1 MQIFSKSL
9 LYSDGVIEM
18 ELLEFK
24 GVNKSFFD
32 TKKETKVLNDLNF
45 SLSKNEKIAIVGPS
59 GCGKSTILNLASGL
73 LELDK
78 GEIVKNGNIGYMFQT
93 DNLFEW
99 RTIYKNI
106 TLGLEVKGKVSKKD
120 KERIIELLKK
130 YGLEDFKDKHPSSLS
145 GGMRQRVA
153 LIRTLILN
161 PDILLLDEPFSALDA
176 QTKLMVNDDIYDIV
190 SKENKSVI
198 MVTHDIAE
206 AIAFCDRVIVLS
218 SRPSYV
224 KKIYEIKFKNL
235 ENRTPLKSRSQSEFK
250 DYFDMIWRDLNE
262 C

>member
-1 MQIFSKSL
+1 
-9 LYSDGVIEM
+9 M

-24 GVNKSFFD
+24 NVNKSFFD
-32 TKKETKVLNDLNF
+32 TKKETKVLDNLSFDL
-45 SLSKNEKIAIVGPS
+45 LENEKIAIVGPS

-73 LELDK
+73 LTQDS
-78 GEIVKNGNIGYMFQT
+78 GEIIRNGNIGYMFQT

-106 TLGLEVKGKVSKKD
+106 TLGLEIKGKVSKEQ
-120 KERIIELLKK
+120 KEKILELLNK
-130 YGLEDFKDKHPSSLS
+130 YGLLDFKDKHPSELS

-153 LIRTLILN
+153 LIRTLVLN

-190 SKENKSVI
+190 TKENKSVI
-198 MVTHDIAE
+198 MVTHDISE
-206 AIAFCDRVIVLS
+206 AIAFSDKVIVLNP
-218 SRPSYV
+218 RPSNV

-235 ENRTPLKSRSQSEFK
+235 DNRTPLKARGQSEFRE
-250 DYFDMIWRDLNE
+250 YFDAIWRDLNE
-262 C
+262 R

>member
-1 MQIFSKSL
+1 
-9 LYSDGVIEM
+9 M

-24 GVNKSFFD
+24 NVSKSFFD
-32 TKKETKVLNDLNF
+32 TKKETKVLDNLSF
-45 SLSKNEKIAIVGPS
+45 SLSKNEKIALVGPS

-73 LELDK
+73 ISNDR
-78 GEIVKNGNIGYMFQT
+78 GEIIRNGNVGYMFQT

-106 TLGLEVKGKVSKKD
+106 TLGLEIKGKVKKED
-120 KERIIELLKK
+120 KERIIDLLNK
-130 YGLEDFKDKHPSSLS
+130 YGLGEFKDKHPSSLS

-161 PDILLLDEPFSALDA
+161 PQILLLDEPFSALDA

-190 SKENKSVI
+190 TKENKSVI

-206 AIAFCDRVIVLS
+206 AIAFSDKVIVLT
-218 SRPSYV
+218 SRPSKT
-224 KKIYEIKFKNL
+224 KKIYDIKFKNL
-235 ENRTPLKSRSQSEFK
+235 KEDRTPLKSRSQEEFK

>member
-1 MQIFSKSL
+1 
-9 LYSDGVIEM
+9 M

-24 GVNKSFFD
+24 NVNKSFFD
-32 TKKETKVLNDLNF
+32 TKKETKVLDNLNF
-45 SLSKNEKIAIVGPS
+45 SLFKNEKIAIVGPS

-73 LELDK
+73 LTQDE
-78 GEIVKNGNIGYMFQT
+78 GEIIKKGNIGYMFQT

-106 TLGLEVKGKVSKKD
+106 TLGLEIRGKVNKEQ
-120 KERIIELLKK
+120 KERILNLLSK
-130 YGLEDFKDKHPSSLS
+130 YGLLEFKDKHPSELS

-153 LIRTLILN
+153 LIRTLVLN
-161 PDILLLDEPFSALDA
+161 PEILLLDEPFSALDA

-198 MVTHDIAE
+198 MVTHDISE
-206 AIAFCDRVIVLS
+206 AIAFSDKVIVLNK
-218 SRPSYV
+218 RPSNV
-224 KKIYEIKFKNL
+224 KKIYDIKFKDL
-235 ENRTPLKSRSQSEFK
+235 DNRTPLKARGQSEFRE
-250 DYFDMIWRDLNE
+250 YFDAIWRDLNE

>member
-1 MQIFSKSL
+1 
-9 LYSDGVIEM
+9 M

-24 GVNKSFFD
+24 NVNKSFFD
-32 TKKETKVLNDLNF
+32 TKKETKVLDNLSFDL
-45 SLSKNEKIAIVGPS
+45 LENEKIAIVGPS

-73 LELDK
+73 LTQDS
-78 GEIVKNGNIGYMFQT
+78 GEIIRNGNIGYMFQT

-106 TLGLEVKGKVSKKD
+106 TLGLEIKGKVSKEQ
-120 KERIIELLKK
+120 KEKILELLNK
-130 YGLEDFKDKHPSSLS
+130 YGLLDFKDKHPSELS

-153 LIRTLILN
+153 LIRTLVLN

-190 SKENKSVI
+190 TKENKSVI
-198 MVTHDIAE
+198 MVTHDISE
-206 AIAFCDRVIVLS
+206 AIAFSDKVIVLNP
-218 SRPSYV
+218 RPSNV

-235 ENRTPLKSRSQSEFK
+235 DNRTPLKARGQSEFRE
-250 DYFDMIWRDLNE
+250 YFDAIWRDLNE